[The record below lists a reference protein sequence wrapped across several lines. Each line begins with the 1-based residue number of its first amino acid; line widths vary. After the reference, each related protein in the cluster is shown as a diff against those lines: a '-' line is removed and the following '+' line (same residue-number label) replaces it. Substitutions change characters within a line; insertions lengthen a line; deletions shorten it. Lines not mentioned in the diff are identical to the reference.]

1 MLRLDRMLWRFM
13 PPAHSSV
20 LLAHATADHDYA
32 LTLAAFLDAG
42 CDVRCDLAL
51 LRPGQDLVDL
61 AEQCVDP
68 LILLLSRD
76 SWPQRLDRARWHPL
90 LLELPLACVL
100 VNPCPFPELLRRRTF
115 FDAQDANAA
124 RGLKRWI
131 WGDAARP
138 HWSADLE
145 GLYAALA
152 DRSGMCDSSAEAARR
167 FAREAAGE
175 FERVVWIPCHE
186 RSLTE
191 STGEL
196 GTQLG
201 LTMDEP
207 EKQNRRRVLES
218 LRERRC
224 LVVLDAPSEEVR
236 AALEVDGRSSVLV
249 TTEPVEV
256 RQTPRT
262 FDYALE
268 LVRSQR
274 LAEAYDLLNLLME
287 EVVESG
293 ACARELAWICEHW
306 GRTAEAERLRQH
318 DPMPVRQMGLF
329 G

>member
-1 MLRLDRMLWRFM
+1 MDQM
-13 PPAHSSV
+13 PPEHSSV
-20 LLAHATADHDYA
+20 LLAHAAADHDYA
-32 LTLAAFLDAG
+32 LTLAAFLEAG
-42 CDVRCDLAL
+42 CDVRCDLGL

-76 SWPQRLDRARWHPL
+76 SWPQRLPRGRWDPL
-90 LLELPLACVL
+90 LLDLPLACVL
-100 VNPCPFPELLRRRTF
+100 LNPCPFPELLRRRAF
-115 FDAQDANAA
+115 FDAQDANAG
-124 RGLKRWI
+124 RGLKRWL
-131 WGDAARP
+131 WDDAAR
-138 HWSADLE
+138 HTWSADLE
-145 GLYAALA
+145 ELYTALA
-152 DRSGMCDSSAEAARR
+152 DRPGKRESNAEAARR

-175 FERVVWIPCHE
+175 FERVVWVPCHG
-186 RSLTE
+186 RSLSE

-207 EKQNRRRVLES
+207 EKHNRRRVLES

-224 LVVLDAPSEEVR
+224 LVVLDAPSGEVR
-236 AALEVDGRSSVLV
+236 AALAVDGRSSVLV

-274 LAEAYDLLNLLME
+274 LAEAYDLLNLVME
-287 EVVESG
+287 ETVDVG
-293 ACARELAWICEHW
+293 PCARELARICERW
-306 GRTAEAERLRQH
+306 GRPAEAERLRQH
-318 DPMPVRQMGLF
+318 DPMPGHQMGF
-329 G
+329 DWGDADEG